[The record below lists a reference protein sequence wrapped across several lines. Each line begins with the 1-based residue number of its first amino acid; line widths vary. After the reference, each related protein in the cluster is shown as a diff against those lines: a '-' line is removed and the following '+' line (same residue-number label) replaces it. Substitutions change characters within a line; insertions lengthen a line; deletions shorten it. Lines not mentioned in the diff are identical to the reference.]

1 MSAVA
6 LLGAAELGLVFALV
20 ALGVFLSFRVLDF
33 PDLTVDGSFPLGA
46 AVAAT
51 LILAEWNPWAA
62 TGLAMLAGAASG
74 IVTATLNVRFKILH
88 LLASILTMIALF
100 SVNLRVMGR
109 PNVAILIQD
118 TVLTPFYGL
127 GQQLGL
133 SDAVVRPLFVLVV
146 VLVVVALLARF
157 LTSEFGLAMRA
168 TGVNARMARAQGVST
183 DLHIYVGM
191 ALSNALVGLGRRS
204 VRPDQRLRRCHQ
216 RHRDHRDRAGGRH
229 RRRDGRALAGH
240 RVDAGRLRRRL
251 DPVPHRD
258 PGGAERRFHR
268 AARLGPE
275 PRDGAAGGGRADPA
289 ARAQSPESPLQRGGR
304 VPMITAKNLHVTFGR
319 GTPLEKHALR
329 GVDLAIPSGQ
339 FVTVIGSNGAGK
351 STVLGALA
359 GDVIPDRGTVAID
372 DTDVTRWNTPRRAGL
387 VARVFQ
393 DPMAGTCATLSIEE
407 NMALAAA
414 RGRRRGLGAAVG
426 TRQRAGFAERI
437 AELGLGLENRL
448 KDQMGLLSGG
458 QRQAVSLLMAT
469 LAGSRILLLDEHTA
483 ALDPSTADFVLDLT
497 RRIVVEHG
505 LTTLMVTHS
514 MRHALDYGDR
524 TIMLHEGQVVLDV
537 GGQERAGLDVPDLL
551 AMFSRVRGQQLADDA
566 LLIG

>member
-62 TGLAMLAGAASG
+62 TALAMLAGAASG

-191 ALSNALVGLGRRS
+191 ALSNALVGLAGALFAQTNGFADVTSGIGTIVIGLAAVIVGETVVRS
-204 VRPDQRLRRCHQ
+204 RIIVWMLVGCVVGSILYRIAIQVALNADFIGLRASDLNLVTALLVAGALILPRVRNPLK
-216 RHRDHRDRAGGRH
+216 
-229 RRRDGRALAGH
+229 
-240 RVDAGRLRRRL
+240 
-251 DPVPHRD
+251 
-258 PGGAERRFHR
+258 
-268 AARLGPE
+268 
-275 PRDGAAGGGRADPA
+275 
-289 ARAQSPESPLQRGGR
+289 ARASAE
-304 VPMITAKNLHVTFGR
+304 
-319 GTPLEKHALR
+319 
-329 GVDLAIPSGQ
+329 
-339 FVTVIGSNGAGK
+339 
-351 STVLGALA
+351 
-359 GDVIPDRGTVAID
+359 
-372 DTDVTRWNTPRRAGL
+372 
-387 VARVFQ
+387 
-393 DPMAGTCATLSIEE
+393 AT
-407 NMALAAA
+407 
-414 RGRRRGLGAAVG
+414 
-426 TRQRAGFAERI
+426 
-437 AELGLGLENRL
+437 
-448 KDQMGLLSGG
+448 
-458 QRQAVSLLMAT
+458 
-469 LAGSRILLLDEHTA
+469 SR
-483 ALDPSTADFVLDLT
+483 
-497 RRIVVEHG
+497 
-505 LTTLMVTHS
+505 
-514 MRHALDYGDR
+514 
-524 TIMLHEGQVVLDV
+524 
-537 GGQERAGLDVPDLL
+537 
-551 AMFSRVRGQQLADDA
+551 
-566 LLIG
+566 